1 MVVAPVG
8 HRRPMCWTWK
18 FGDVCPSFDFGLCLK
33 KDKFRHQSQ
42 KRNKPKVK
50 KHHPKKSKKKSKS
63 KTRFLIGPKKKTIS
77 HHAYS
82 KVVVFDVEGQNEF
95 FDPQFGFD
103 YRIATGLW
111 LFYNRIQIDHPKI
124 GLSTSP
130 PSLDMTQL

>member
-1 MVVAPVG
+1 MFEEGQIP
-8 HRRPMCWTWK
+8 T
-18 FGDVCPSFDFGLCLK
+18 SIT
-33 KDKFRHQSQ
+33 

-50 KHHPKKSKKKSKS
+50 KHHPKKVQKKSKS

-103 YRIATGLW
+103 YRIATDLPRSVAI
-111 LFYNRIQIDHPKI
+111 L
-124 GLSTSP
+124 
-130 PSLDMTQL
+130 

>member
-8 HRRPMCWTWK
+8 HMRPMCWTWK

-50 KHHPKKSKKKSKS
+50 KHHPKKVQKKSKS

-103 YRIATGLW
+103 YRIATDLPRSVAI
-111 LFYNRIQIDHPKI
+111 L
-124 GLSTSP
+124 
-130 PSLDMTQL
+130 

>member
-8 HRRPMCWTWK
+8 HMRPMCWTWK

-42 KRNKPKVK
+42 KGTNQ
-50 KHHPKKSKKKSKS
+50 KSKNIIQKKSKS

-82 KVVVFDVEGQNEF
+82 KVVVFDVECQNEF

-103 YRIATGLW
+103 YRIATDLPRSVAI
-111 LFYNRIQIDHPKI
+111 L
-124 GLSTSP
+124 
-130 PSLDMTQL
+130 